1 MLGDSCLGSL
11 NKNGPRRLI
20 YLNTWSS
27 VGETVWEGLGGM
39 VLLEGVCLEV
49 GFEVKKKKTLN
60 IPS

>member
-1 MLGDSCLGSL
+1 M
-11 NKNGPRRLI
+11 RMFAHRLI
-20 YLNTWSS
+20 FLNIWSP